1 MQLETAM
8 VMVVGLV
15 ALASVRLI
23 LALVGRDFAADH
35 PDVHVPRRDPADG
48 DGAPQRVCR
57 GTGRNS
63 HLLYFPNRPKEAAA
77 APALHEPVT
86 ARSPLGVAPR
96 SRTRSGLP
104 MSPRQAS

>member
-15 ALASVRLI
+15 ALAAVRLI
-23 LALVGRDFAADH
+23 LAVVGRDFAADH
-35 PDVHVPRRDPADG
+35 PDIQFPRRDPADG

-63 HLLYFPNRPKEAAA
+63 HLLYFPDRPQESAAT
-77 APALHEPVT
+77 PMLPVP

-96 SRTRSGLP
+96 SRSGLP